1 MWRGKFLNFIIT
13 ILGIILIANLVRS
26 IAGLWQKGEIIKD
39 YEKRLW
45 DAQGRNEEIKKNLA
59 KLQSPEYIE
68 KQARE
73 KLNLGKEKEFVVILP
88 AVTPLPKSPVEE
100 ALPPWRQWFRLFF

>member
-1 MWRGKFLNFIIT
+1 MWKRKFLNFIIT
-13 ILGIILIANLVRS
+13 VLGIILIANLVRS

-39 YEKRLW
+39 YEKRLL

-59 KLQSPEYIE
+59 RLQSPEYIE

-73 KLNLGKEKEFVVILP
+73 KLNLGKEKEYVVILP
-88 AVTPLPKSPVEE
+88 AITPSPSPPLAENLPNWQRW
-100 ALPPWRQWFRLFF
+100 LRLFF